1 MQLPMTYIERKLRG
15 DRTLVFVGDR
25 IYEPD
30 ANEQDMAN
38 FLKLGNDG
46 AALIDGPGVDELED
60 LWETEYKREIS
71 AFIDEEARQI
81 TPGKIKGS
89 KLEEEIIKTELKHF
103 IVFKVFRKF
112 VSDQGKLSK
121 ALSRL
126 TKEYNAQEKGIQ
138 QSIEQHIKGE
148 KSDAEIEKYGKTL
161 LDFDP
166 TLKPGSRVRLRKNS
180 GLAEQSS
187 GIVQDK
193 FFIDGEEWIDIVVG
207 DYKERHKAIDLE
219 LADQAVKKIQS
230 STIAEKLAKRLGQP
244 MQKEAQKEEAD
255 EEPAAEPLIQKKN
268 DFVFS
273 KTFKFDMLVIDD
285 LVYPLQPYDGRKKTF
300 LRVDGRQFV
309 SSEKPMM
316 QVYDLI
322 DIYRTNL
329 EKKYKDTAYFSQPR
343 IKKLKEMQAMIDD
356 ELHRPIYQEKMLEIA
371 ETSRPG
377 ELWAVM
383 GFGEFVNRGDNG
395 EYFLFPPGKIAV
407 KVEWNDGNI
416 TNGYPVNWGE
426 YYAPNITGS
435 GQSQT
440 SLCLNNYNNEGKRMS
455 REEKI
460 ADYLAHAV
468 RTMQHGYRPGEARV
482 YHILTSMDSKFS
494 AMKISKSEMEKRGL
508 RPLNVD

>member
-1 MQLPMTYIERKLRG
+1 MQLPMTYLERKLRG

-30 ANEQDMAN
+30 AHEQDMAN

-46 AALIDGPGVDELED
+46 AALIDGPGVGELED

-81 TPGKIKGS
+81 TPGKMKGS

-126 TKEYNAQEKGIQ
+126 TKEYNAQETGIQ
-138 QSIEQHIKGE
+138 QSIEQHLKGE
-148 KSDAEIEKYGKTL
+148 KSDAEIEQYGLTL
-161 LDFDP
+161 FEP
-166 TLKPGSRVRLRKNS
+166 VIKQGSRVRLRKNS
-180 GLAEQSS
+180 GLAEQNA

-207 DYKERHKAIDLE
+207 GYKERYKAIDLE

-230 STIAEKLAKRLGQP
+230 SSIAEKLAKRLGQP
-244 MQKEAQKEEAD
+244 LQKEPQKEEPV
-255 EEPAAEPLIQKKN
+255 EEPAAEPLIQEKK

-285 LVYPLQPYDGRKKTF
+285 LIYPLQPYEGKKKTF
-300 LRVDGRQFV
+300 LKIDGKHFV
-309 SSEKPMM
+309 SSEKPTM
-316 QVYDLI
+316 QIYDLI
-322 DIYRTNL
+322 DIYRANL
-329 EKKYKDTAYFSQPR
+329 EKKYKDAAYFSQPR
-343 IKKLKEMQAMIDD
+343 IKKLKDMQALIDD
-356 ELHRPIYQEKMLEIA
+356 ELKRPIYQEKMLEIA
-371 ETSRPG
+371 ETSRPDTM
-377 ELWAVM
+377 WIVM
-383 GFGEFVNRGDNG
+383 GFGEFVNRGDDG
-395 EYFLFPPGKIAV
+395 DYFLFPPGKIAV
-407 KVEWNDGNI
+407 KVEWNDGSI
-416 TNGYPVNWGE
+416 TNGYPVNWGD

-440 SLCLNNYNNEGKRMS
+440 SLCLNNYNNEGNRMR

-482 YHILTSMDSKFS
+482 YHTLTAIDSKFR
-494 AMKISKSEMEKRGL
+494 AMRISKSEMEKKGL
-508 RPLNVD
+508 RPLNID

>member
-1 MQLPMTYIERKLRG
+1 MQLPMTYLERKLRG

-30 ANEQDMAN
+30 AHEQDMAN
-38 FLKLGNDG
+38 FLKLGSDG

-121 ALSRL
+121 ALGRL
-126 TKEYNAQEKGIQ
+126 TKEYNEQEKGIQ

-148 KSDAEIEKYGKTL
+148 KSDAEIEKILFEQTIGT
-161 LDFDP
+161 
-166 TLKPGSRVRLRKNS
+166 GARVRLRKNS
-180 GLAEQSS
+180 ELAEPSS

-193 FFIDGEEWIDIVVG
+193 LFIDGEEWIDIVVG
-207 DYKERHKAIDLE
+207 GYKERHKAIDLE
-219 LADQAVKKIQS
+219 LAEEQIIKKIPS

-244 MQKEAQKEEAD
+244 LQKEAQKEEAD
-255 EEPAAEPLIQKKN
+255 EEPAAEALIQKKD

-285 LVYPLQPYDGRKKTF
+285 IIYPLQPYEGKKKTF
-300 LRVDGRQFV
+300 LKVDGKQFV

-322 DIYRTNL
+322 DIYRANL
-329 EKKYKDTAYFSQPR
+329 EKKYKDAAYFSQPR
-343 IKKLKEMQAMIDD
+343 IKKLKDMQALIED
-356 ELHRPIYQEKMLEIA
+356 ELKRPIYQEKMLEIA
-371 ETSRPG
+371 ETSRPDTM
-377 ELWAVM
+377 WIVM
-383 GFGEFVNRGDNG
+383 GFGEFINRGDDG
-395 EYFLFPPGKIAV
+395 DYFLFPPGKIAV
-407 KVEWNDGNI
+407 KVEWNDGSI

-440 SLCLNNYNNEGKRMS
+440 SLCLNNYNNEGNRMR

-482 YHILTSMDSKFS
+482 YHTLTAIDPKFR
-494 AMKISKSEMEKRGL
+494 AMRISRSEMEKKGL
-508 RPLNVD
+508 RPLNID